1 MQPTS
6 LVTPPLSAWRSSI
19 WLALI
24 EFVIVAGVF
33 FADVHHHIFVSK
45 TPYLFLLGF
54 ISLRLRGLRWRDVGF
69 TRPRS
74 WVIAIG
80 VGVLAGI
87 CMEAIELFLTQPL
100 IARLTGKMPDLSDF
114 ADTAGNWKMLFF
126 WLALIWLLG
135 ALGEEIVYRGYL
147 MDRVAGLFRNTRA
160 AWIISL
166 LVVSVAFG
174 CAHIDQGITGMI
186 ENVWNGLLLGALYL
200 ASGRN
205 LSVPTIAHGV
215 TDTID
220 LLLMYLHMYPGMK

>member
-174 CAHIDQGITGMI
+174 CAHIDQGIIGMI

>member
-1 MQPTS
+1 M
-6 LVTPPLSAWRSSI
+6 
-19 WLALI
+19 
-24 EFVIVAGVF
+24 EFAIVAGVF

-174 CAHIDQGITGMI
+174 GAHIDQGITGMI

>member
-1 MQPTS
+1 MQPTN
-6 LVTPPLSAWRSSI
+6 LVTPPLSAWLSSI

-80 VGVLAGI
+80 IGVVAGI

-114 ADTAGNWKMLFF
+114 ADTAGNWKMLLF

-174 CAHIDQGITGMI
+174 GAHIDQGITGMI

>member
-1 MQPTS
+1 M
-6 LVTPPLSAWRSSI
+6 
-19 WLALI
+19 
-24 EFVIVAGVF
+24 EFAIVAGVF

-80 VGVLAGI
+80 IGVLVGI

-100 IARLTGKMPDLSDF
+100 IAHLTGKMPDLSDF
-114 ADTAGNWKMLFF
+114 ADTAGNWKILFF

-174 CAHIDQGITGMI
+174 GAHIDQGITGMI